1 MAKLGKI
8 PQKRRGRVG
17 KAKTQ
22 EALEKMFSTGDG
34 AVFFDNHGLTVQQVT
49 KLRASLRQ
57 SNCAVKVAKNTLIG
71 RALEATG
78 HDPKAFEALL
88 KGPTVVAIG
97 LEDPVSAA
105 KGIKEFMKSLDAAE
119 KQPMAIK
126 GGMLEGKVLDAAGVD
141 RLAAMPGREEMISM
155 LLGSLQAPAQNMA
168 YALNASV
175 SQFAWAL
182 NAYKTKLEEAA

>member
-8 PQKRRGRVG
+8 PQKRRGKAG

-34 AVFFDNHGLTVQQVT
+34 AVFFDNNGLTVQQVT

-57 SNCAVKVAKNTLIG
+57 SNCAVKVAKNTLIS

-78 HDPKAFEALL
+78 RDPKAFASLL
-88 KGPTVVAIG
+88 KGPTVAAIG

-105 KGIKEFMKSLDAAE
+105 KGIKAFLKSIEGDE
-119 KQPMAIK
+119 KQPLVIK
-126 GGMLEGKVLDAAGVD
+126 GGMLEGKVLSAADVD

-155 LLGSLQAPAQNMA
+155 FLGSLQAPAQNLA
-168 YALNASV
+168 YALNATV